1 MRTNNVYTIYDT
13 VAEDTGPL
21 FEAPNDATAVRLMLH
36 TMRNV
41 ENTADY
47 KLVHIGEIE
56 RDETGKVVLL
66 MPCGNR
72 EINVV
77 ISQDRKFATIEVNN
91 E

>member
-47 KLVHIGEIE
+47 KLVHVGEIS
-56 RDETGKVVLL
+56 RDGTGQVVLL
-66 MPCGNR
+66 PCGNR

-77 ISQDRKFATIEVNN
+77 ISQDRKSATIEVNN